1 MVEQVIKYSDG
12 TETVIRYKKDQ
23 SVELSD
29 ILNMDQEVKQEEVE
43 TQAEAP
49 SEEVASENIEA

>member
-1 MVEQVIKYSDG
+1 MVEQIIKYSDG

-29 ILNMDQEVKQEEVE
+29 ILNMDEEVKQEEVE
-43 TQAEAP
+43 TQVEAP